1 MRGGPL
7 RPPTVPR
14 LAAGSS
20 KSNLSPSLKRMV
32 KKKGRLYKKAKKK
45 RSRRSHYLEFERSTK
60 RALKQAHWQHVNGI
74 LTSGLEEGD
83 SKPFWG
89 YIKSMR
95 QDSQGIS
102 PLKSG
107 AHLLTDPYQKAQLLS
122 DQFSSVFTDD
132 NTPEADNMLHGP
144 QYPPIRP
151 LEVSEPGV
159 RKLLRNLN
167 PGKAAGPDEIPA
179 RILKELADDL
189 SPAITALLNKSLDSG
204 VLPSTWKDAWVTP
217 IFKKGTRNDPANYRP
232 VSLTSIICKVA
243 EHIICSHV
251 RDHLDE
257 HQILSD
263 ANHGFRQGHSC
274 ETQLLLTTHDL
285 LKHHDRRHQVDVGI
299 LDFSKAFD
307 TEPHRRLISKLRLYG
322 IDGRILLWI
331 QAFLSDRRQLVLC
344 DGVKSQFA
352 PVTSGVP
359 QGTVLGPLL
368 FLLHINDLPSV
379 VDPNTSVR
387 LFADDALVY
396 RVINTIQDQ
405 VTLQQD
411 FARLEGWAK
420 AWGMVFNASKCYVM
434 HIHRGNSTKS
444 YFYQI
449 CGEFL
454 SPVTNE
460 KYLGVHITQDLSWS
474 LHIDRVATK
483 ASQKLGFIRRN
494 LRGAPAQCKQLAY
507 IALVRSGMEYASTIW
522 DPHINV
528 HSNKLEK
535 IQRKAA
541 RWATSQYSHRTSV
554 TSLMDQLKWQ
564 PLEDRRRIQRLAFL
578 YKILHHKVA
587 VPMSS
592 IDLVYNSRPA
602 RGKDKTKADF
612 RSHEHLLNSL
622 RNPLAY
628 RLLRTGTLC
637 RNLPSQRLKALKHYS
652 RASCPGPTRNC
663 TQPVGFMSHRT
674 LRLSSRSRSR
684 SRESGPEVLKR
695 EQGHVFSES
704 GVSEVAV
711 FRALQPNVP
720 GIYSLVSQY

>member
-1 MRGGPL
+1 M
-7 RPPTVPR
+7 TE
-14 LAAGSS
+14 SS
-20 KSNLSPSLKRMV
+20 WLTSTWAP
-32 KKKGRLYKKAKKK
+32 
-45 RSRRSHYLEFERSTK
+45 RSTK
-60 RALKQAHWQHVNGI
+60 DPPPPPTGSRSGPERTGKPCAPPQG
-74 LTSGLEEGD
+74 TSVTN
-83 SKPFWG
+83 SWT
-89 YIKSMR
+89 
-95 QDSQGIS
+95 IS
-102 PLKSG
+102 
-107 AHLLTDPYQKAQLLS
+107 HTTTWNKAGKN
-122 DQFSSVFTDD
+122 SS
-132 NTPEADNMLHGP
+132 
-144 QYPPIRP
+144 PISRT
-151 LEVSEPGV
+151 SW
-159 RKLLRNLN
+159 RSTSLRS
-167 PGKAAGPDEIPA
+167 
-179 RILKELADDL
+179 L
-189 SPAITALLNKSLDSG
+189 SPAASIYLGCRHRWRGWLRRRVACTRRPRRSDPDGTTTLSLSDPPREPLNRHTGSMSMESSLQASEKVTVNPSGDSSRACVKTARAFLHWSLAPINTWATSSALSSPMTTPLKRTTCYMAHSTPQSDPWKFQNLESVSFCG
-204 VLPSTWKDAWVTP
+204 IWTLEKQQDLTRLQPESWRNSRMTSARPLLPSSTSPSTP
-217 IFKKGTRNDPANYRP
+217 VYSLAPGRTHGWRPSSRKETRNDPASYRP

-263 ANHGFRQGHSC
+263 AHHGFRQGHSC

-285 LKHHDRRHQVDVGI
+285 LKHHDHRHQVDVGI
-299 LDFSKAFD
+299 LDFSKALD
-307 TEPHRRLISKLRLYG
+307 TVPHRRLISKLRLYR

-344 DGVKSQFA
+344 DGVKSQFV

-379 VDPNTSVR
+379 VDPNTPVR

-411 FARLEGWAK
+411 LARLEGWAK

-434 HIHRGNSTKS
+434 HIHHGNSTKS

-460 KYLGVHITQDLSWS
+460 KYLGVHITQDLNWS

-483 ASQKLGFIRRN
+483 ASQKLGFIRHN

-522 DPHINV
+522 HPHTNV

-535 IQRKAA
+535 NQRRAA

-564 PLEDRRRIQRLAFL
+564 PLEDRRRIQRPAFL

-592 IDLVYNSRPA
+592 IDLVYNPRPA
-602 RGKDKTKADF
+602 RGKDTNQ
-612 RSHEHLLNSL
+612 S
-622 RNPLAY
+622 
-628 RLLRTGTLC
+628 RLQIT
-637 RNLPSQRLKALKHYS
+637 
-652 RASCPGPTRNC
+652 RASTDQFRKSFGIQTVKDWNALPQSTISAAEGSEASFKS
-663 TQPVGFMSHRT
+663 Q
-674 LRLSSRSRSR
+674 LSGSN
-684 SRESGPEVLKR
+684 P
-695 EQGHVFSES
+695 
-704 GVSEVAV
+704 
-711 FRALQPNVP
+711 
-720 GIYSLVSQY
+720 

>member
-1 MRGGPL
+1 MIGNVLGWP
-7 RPPTVPR
+7 
-14 LAAGSS
+14 
-20 KSNLSPSLKRMV
+20 
-32 KKKGRLYKKAKKK
+32 
-45 RSRRSHYLEFERSTK
+45 YLHF
-60 RALKQAHWQHVNGI
+60 
-74 LTSGLEEGD
+74 
-83 SKPFWG
+83 
-89 YIKSMR
+89 
-95 QDSQGIS
+95 
-102 PLKSG
+102 
-107 AHLLTDPYQKAQLLS
+107 QLWWL
-122 DQFSSVFTDD
+122 
-132 NTPEADNMLHGP
+132 G
-144 QYPPIRP
+144 
-151 LEVSEPGV
+151 
-159 RKLLRNLN
+159 
-167 PGKAAGPDEIPA
+167 
-179 RILKELADDL
+179 LADDL
-189 SPAITALLNKSLDSG
+189 SPAFTALLNKSLDSG

-251 RDHLDE
+251 LDHLDE

-263 ANHGFRQGHSC
+263 ANHGFRQGYSC

-285 LKHHDRRHQVDVGI
+285 LKHHDRRHQVDAGI

-307 TEPHRRLISKLRLYG
+307 TVPHRRLISKLRPYG
-322 IDGRILLWI
+322 IDGRILLWL

-352 PVTSGVP
+352 PVTSGVT

-396 RVINTIQDQ
+396 RVINTIIQDQ

-420 AWGMVFNASKCYVM
+420 ASGMVFNASKCYVM

-460 KYLGVHITQDLSWS
+460 KYIGVHITQDLSWS

-507 IALVRSGMEYASTIW
+507 IALVRSGMEYATTIW

-535 IQRKAA
+535 IQHRAA

-554 TSLMDQLKWQ
+554 TSLVDQLKWH
-564 PLEDRRRIQRLAFL
+564 PLEDRMRIQRLAFL
-578 YKILHHKVA
+578 YKIPHHKVA

-592 IDLVYNSRPA
+592 IDLYNSRPA
-602 RGKDKTKADF
+602 RGKDTNQSKLQIT
-612 RSHEHLLNSL
+612 
-622 RNPLAY
+622 
-628 RLLRTGTLC
+628 
-637 RNLPSQRLKALKHYS
+637 
-652 RASCPGPTRNC
+652 RASTEQFRKSFGIQIVKDWNALPQSTISAAEGSEASFKS
-663 TQPVGFMSHRT
+663 Q
-674 LRLSSRSRSR
+674 LSGSN
-684 SRESGPEVLKR
+684 P
-695 EQGHVFSES
+695 
-704 GVSEVAV
+704 
-711 FRALQPNVP
+711 
-720 GIYSLVSQY
+720 